1 MIKIITLSV
10 LLILGL
16 NNMTLAQ
23 SNTNKYSQESKLN
36 SRLSTELKQFWRQGK
51 FASFKGVDQT
61 RINYAAFTE
70 YKNQECIVL
79 VTGRSESYLKYQEL
93 SFDLYQQGY
102 NLFII
107 DHRGQGL
114 SERLLKDQEKGYV
127 NNFDD
132 YAHDLEQFIRSVVTK
147 DCSNNTLKTNLSKP
161 HLLAHSMGGA
171 IAVRMMQLYPN
182 TVKSA
187 VLTSPM
193 IAVNNGDIP
202 NWLAKTIIYSGDKVD
217 SWFNDEASYFIGQTG
232 FSKTPFE
239 ENELSQSRIR
249 YQNFL
254 DVYQQHKGIRLG
266 GVTIHWLK
274 EALIANKNIFA
285 DLDKL
290 SAPILVMQ
298 SGSDTVV
305 SNEAQNTFCE
315 QLHQLKSVSCPQGK
329 PFTLEGA
336 FHELMFE
343 QDQYRTPAIRK
354 ALEWFTEHSL

>member
-23 SNTNKYSQESKLN
+23 SNTSEYSQESELS
-36 SRLSTELKQFWRQGK
+36 SRLSTELKQFWQQGK
-51 FASFKGVDQT
+51 FSSFKGVDQT
-61 RINYAAFTE
+61 RINYAAFTSDM
-70 YKNQECIVL
+70 YQECIVI

-93 SFDLYQQGY
+93 SFDLHQQGY
-102 NLFII
+102 NIFII

-114 SERLLKDQEKGYV
+114 SERLLKDKEKGYV

-132 YAHDLEQFIRSVVTK
+132 YAHDLKQFIRDIVIK
-147 DCSNNTLKTNLSKP
+147 DCTGNSLETNLSKP

-182 TVKSA
+182 IVKSA

-193 IAVNNGDIP
+193 IAVNNGNIP
-202 NWLAKTIIYSGDKVD
+202 NWLAKTIIYSGDKLD
-217 SWFNDEASYFIGQTG
+217 SWFNDQASYFIGQTG
-232 FSKTPFE
+232 FSKTLFA
-239 ENELSQSRIR
+239 ENELSQSTIR
-249 YQNFL
+249 YQHFI
-254 DVYQQHKGIRLG
+254 DVYQQHKEIRLG
-266 GVTIHWLK
+266 GVTIHWLR

-305 SNEAQNTFCE
+305 SNEAQNTFCQ
-315 QLHQLKSVSCPQGK
+315 QLHQLKSFSCPHGK

-354 ALEWFTEHSL
+354 ALEWFKEHSL